1 LQEVRNEVIRHGGVI
16 VDLDDPKLTHVLYDK
31 RDESRRV
38 QLLRKTSK

>member
-1 LQEVRNEVIRHGGVI
+1 VKDEVLKCGGKI

-38 QLLRKTSK
+38 ELSRRTAK